1 MRCFDYTVAQ
11 RRGKSVLIRVPCGR
25 PRTANG
31 TLTTVLLGSIFVYCT
46 FVETPLFSHS
56 ARFLTDDEVRAAQMA
71 IVANPRA
78 GAAIRE
84 THGARKLRVRM
95 PGRGKSG
102 GARIIYL
109 DNTERCCQV
118 WLLLAY
124 DKTLADDISN
134 AGRKALA
141 ALIDAVKDS
150 PCLANPAARVGS
162 QLST

>member
-1 MRCFDYTVAQ
+1 
-11 RRGKSVLIRVPCGR
+11 
-25 PRTANG
+25 
-31 TLTTVLLGSIFVYCT
+31 VYYT

-71 IVANPRA
+71 IIANPRA

-109 DNTERCCQV
+109 DNTDRCGQV

-124 DKTLADDISN
+124 DKTVADDISD
-134 AGRKALA
+134 AGRRTLA